1 MQVFSTFE
9 NTMMLEM
16 AIKTLEKNGIQR
28 EDIFAVPLD
37 KRQEN
42 TKLFDSIHN
51 SDGESL
57 IDLGMV
63 LATVFSVIGA
73 SIGFVLSWGPIIWG
87 LLGVFLGFFLGLVIR
102 LIYGLVK
109 SKKMKL
115 STNNHS
121 EVILIINCEE
131 KQSKLV
137 EDILWNHFALGV
149 AKVMNS

>member
-1 MQVFSTFE
+1 
-9 NTMMLEM
+9 MMLEM